1 MGDDVRRRRAGTERQ
16 TERTDEPGDDMTY
29 GIPGLLVLILVILLI
44 VYLIRRV

>member
-1 MGDDVRRRRAGTERQ
+1 VGDDPIRPT
-16 TERTDEPGDDMTY
+16 GDDMTY